1 MTSSSSNGSS
11 CKSVT
16 YVRPTFADDEV
27 LTLHGCRQL
36 SIPLPDH
43 CANKGFVDVLEHS
56 SSRWRFISHHNK
68 ILSSL
73 SLDRTAADIKE
84 SILLLKAADG
94 SEASLSHSLHLP
106 PMLFG
111 LDIMRIQLGTA
122 TLQLS
127 AVDALVCWAFQVWWA
142 IAEGISYHALTYR
155 TRYHPIMLLCIRASM
170 KSCPTRSSK

>member
-1 MTSSSSNGSS
+1 MTSSSSNGNS
-11 CKSVT
+11 CKSAA

-36 SIPLPDH
+36 SIPLPDQ
-43 CANKGFVDVLEHS
+43 CANKGFVDVLEHGS
-56 SSRWRFISHHNK
+56 SGWRFISHHNK

-73 SLDRTAADIKE
+73 SLDRTAVDIKE
-84 SILLLKAADG
+84 SILLLKE
-94 SEASLSHSLHLP
+94 EASLSHSLHLP

-127 AVDALVCWAFQVWWA
+127 AVDALVCWAFQVWR
-142 IAEGISYHALTYR
+142 GH
-155 TRYHPIMLLCIRASM
+155 IML
-170 KSCPTRSSK
+170 

>member
-1 MTSSSSNGSS
+1 MTSSSSNGNS
-11 CKSVT
+11 CKSAA

-36 SIPLPDH
+36 SIPLPDQ
-43 CANKGFVDVLEHS
+43 CANKGFVDVLEHG

-73 SLDRTAADIKE
+73 SLDRTAADVKE

-94 SEASLSHSLHLP
+94 SACVAPEEEASLSHSLHLP

-142 IAEGISYHALTYR
+142 ISEGISCSNLPYQVSPNNVTVH
-155 TRYHPIMLLCIRASM
+155 
-170 KSCPTRSSK
+170 